1 MATDLVQTE
10 LEEFHAYVGERLR
23 TAKERLSPEE
33 VLDEWLLLHPDPQV
47 HEENVKAI
55 KAAIRDMEAGDRGVP
70 FEEFDQEFRQRHN
83 IPQSE

>member
-10 LEEFHAYVGERLR
+10 LEEFHAYVGQRLR

-55 KAAIRDMEAGDRGVP
+55 KAAIRDMEARDRGRP
-70 FEEFDQEFRQRHN
+70 AEEVLQDIHN
-83 IPQSE
+83 ELGLSGK

>member
-55 KAAIRDMEAGDRGVP
+55 KAAIRDMEAGDRGRP
-70 FEEFDQEFRQRHN
+70 AEEVLRDIRNELGLVGK
-83 IPQSE
+83 

>member
-10 LEEFHAYVGERLR
+10 LEEFHAYMGERLR

-55 KAAIRDMEAGDRGVP
+55 KAAIRDMEAGDRGRP
-70 FEEFDQEFRQRHN
+70 AEEVLQDIRNELGL
-83 IPQSE
+83 SGK